1 MKRYTKTTTT
11 KPNRIFL
18 PLEYEIKISQSAK
31 ITNLSPE
38 TRCHLLLQTKG
49 NKSEPKDPTL
59 THIQLH
65 KKRHPGNKQIHQETT
80 TKTHNQEPKNIK

>member
-59 THIQLH
+59 THTQLH
-65 KKRHPGNKQIHQETT
+65 KKKDTPATNK
-80 TKTHNQEPKNIK
+80 PIKKRQLKHTIKSLKI